1 MKETTTIMFWELKN
15 LLQDYLLGNG
25 DITLDKIEKRVVECF
40 SKGELSDIEYER
52 LSGMIQ
58 DFA

>member
-25 DITLDKIEKRVVECF
+25 DITLDKIEKSVKEGF
-40 SKGELSDIEYER
+40 SEGKLSDIEYDR
-52 LSGMIQ
+52 LTGMIQ